1 MSTLASEVGK
11 PEAAVRP
18 LTLREAILEG
28 IREEMQADP
37 AVVVIGQDV
46 RAFEGP
52 LKSTEGLWA
61 EFGSERVIQTP
72 ICESSATSLGV
83 GAALGGLRP
92 IVEIMFTDLL
102 PVAAPPLIQ
111 LAGSYRYLTGGAAA
125 VPMVIRARGGDGPYR
140 AHPQNYEALFAHA
153 SGLTVVMPSS
163 PADGKGLIKS
173 AIRSNDPVLF
183 IENIFLYNA
192 PRDVIPAGEHLVP
205 LGKARSVREGRDITL
220 VTYGRGVRTAS
231 TAARRLAGTGI
242 ELEIIDLRTVAPY
255 DEAAVLTSV
264 ERTGRLMVLHEA
276 WVRGGL
282 GAEIVARTL
291 EQLGRPLL
299 RPPVRL
305 GAPPVPIPWAE
316 PLRDAMLPSADAVVR
331 AAGALMA

>member
-1 MSTLASEVGK
+1 M
-11 PEAAVRP
+11 RP

-28 IREEMQADP
+28 IREEMRVDP
-37 AVVVIGQDV
+37 GVVVIGQDV

-61 EFGSERVIQTP
+61 EFGSDRVIQTP
-72 ICESSATSLGV
+72 ICESSMTSLGV

-92 IVEIMFTDLL
+92 IIEIMFTDLL
-102 PVAAPPLIQ
+102 PVAAPALIQ
-111 LAGSYRYLTGGAAA
+111 LAGSYRYLTGGAVG

-153 SGLTVVMPSS
+153 SGLTIVMPSS

-192 PRDVIPAGEHLVP
+192 PRDAIPPGDHLVP
-205 LGKARSVREGRDITL
+205 LGRARTVREGRDITL
-220 VTYGRGVRTAS
+220 VTYGRGVRTAAI
-231 TAARRLAGTGI
+231 AARRLAAMEI
-242 ELEIIDLRTVAPY
+242 ELEILDLRTVAPY
-255 DEAAVLTSV
+255 DEKAVFASV
-264 ERTGRLMVLHEA
+264 ERTGRLMVVHEA
-276 WVRGGL
+276 WTRGGL
-282 GAEIVARTL
+282 GAEIVARAL
-291 EQLGRPLL
+291 EGLGRPLL
-299 RPPVRL
+299 RPPVRI

-316 PLRDAMLPSADAVVR
+316 PLRDAMLPSADAVV
-331 AAGALMA
+331 AQAVALMR